1 MSDAYAQTVSYVR
14 TEVLPELAPPVTET
28 GAIKWVRENLFSSWL
43 NAILTVIS
51 IYVIYLVLAGIV
63 PWLLNSVWGAESLS
77 QCREVLNAKGL
88 DSHDGACFS
97 VLTARWHQMVFGY
110 YPSELYW
117 RPVLALIL
125 FLVGIMPVLFSR
137 MPRKMF
143 ILTAAAPFICFW
155 LLWGGSIWFPISIA
169 LGFFVGFAALK
180 MVSNLLNPLAG
191 LVAAILLP
199 ILYWLFVLPNV
210 VERLDQGVLYWWL
223 LLTVF
228 GAWVVSSFVHPTLR
242 GVSRNGSLAIS
253 VLLFLFFV
261 GSAVPMLGAIFEY
274 GLIPLG
280 DTGGVGIEYVE
291 SRKFGGFML
300 SIVIGLSAIILSL
313 PLGILLAL
321 GRQSD
326 LIIIKTSAVVFIEVI
341 RGVPLIVWLF
351 TAQLLLNY
359 FLPPGTNFDLTLRVI
374 IMVTLFASAYI
385 AEVVRGGLA
394 ALPTG
399 QYEGADSL
407 GLEYWQSMQLIILP
421 QALKISIPGIVNTF
435 IGLFKDTTLVVFIGL
450 FDPLGIAGAVR
461 ATTEWNGIYWE
472 LFAFI
477 GLMFFVAC
485 FSMSRYSLY
494 LEKKLQREHR

>member
-1 MSDAYAQTVSYVR
+1 MSETHAQTVSYVR
-14 TEVLPELAPPVTET
+14 DSMLPEQAPPITET
-28 GAIKWVRENLFSSWL
+28 GAIKWIRENLFSSWL
-43 NAILTVIS
+43 NGILTVIS
-51 IYVIYLVLAGIV
+51 IYVIYVVLAGV
-63 PWLLNSVWGAESLS
+63 LPWLFNSVWGVGSLTE
-77 QCREVLNAKGL
+77 CREVLDEKGL
-88 DSHDGACFS
+88 GSHDGACFS
-97 VLTARWHQMVFGY
+97 VLNDRWHQLVFGY

-125 FLVGIMPVLFSR
+125 FLVGIMPVLFTGL
-137 MPRKMF
+137 PRKMF
-143 ILTAAAPFICFW
+143 ILTAAVPFICFW
-155 LLWGGSIWFPISIA
+155 LLWGGSIWGPIAIA
-169 LGFFVGFAALK
+169 LGFALGFGALK
-180 MVSNLLNPLAG
+180 VIGEGLSPLAG
-191 LVAAILLP
+191 LIAAIVVPL
-199 ILYWLFVLPNV
+199 IYWL
-210 VERLDQGVLYWWL
+210 Y
-223 LLTVF
+223 
-228 GAWVVSSFVHPTLR
+228 GAGF
-242 GVSRNGSLAIS
+242 LARE
-253 VLLFLFFV
+253 LQE
-261 GSAVPMLGAIFEY
+261 AIP
-274 GLIPLG
+274 I
-280 DTGGVGIEYVE
+280 GIEFVE
-291 SRKFGGFML
+291 SRQFGGFML
-300 SIVIGLSAIILSL
+300 SVVIGLSAIILSL

-407 GLEYWQSMQLIILP
+407 GLDYWQSMQLIILP

-472 LFAFI
+472 LFVFI
-477 GLMFFVAC
+477 GLMFFIAC
-485 FSMSRYSLY
+485 FSMGRYSLF